1 MVKGLSLQIL
11 AEIAGTWLDDRKLL
25 YNVFLNQVTQK
36 HVWIPFF
43 CHRSF
48 NWRIELLEYE
58 GHKPKFLKLG
68 GSFHKS

>member
-36 HVWIPFF
+36 QTYGFHFF
-43 CHRSF
+43 VTEASIDELSF
-48 NWRIELLEYE
+48 
-58 GHKPKFLKLG
+58 
-68 GSFHKS
+68 